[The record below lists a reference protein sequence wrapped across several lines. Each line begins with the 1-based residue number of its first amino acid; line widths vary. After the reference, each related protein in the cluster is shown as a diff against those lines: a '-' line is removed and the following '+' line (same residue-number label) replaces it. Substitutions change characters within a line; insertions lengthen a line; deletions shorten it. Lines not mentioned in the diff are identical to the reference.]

1 MGRGQ
6 PHPCPRSWRPLDNGY
21 RLIQTRGVVTADET
35 EPAVQSDC
43 ERGQE
48 PGQDLVPG
56 STRRQSRDLAV
67 RLDRRADPAAF
78 RDRQPDGGDD
88 IQGARTGARE
98 GLVAGMRQTYQAI
111 AARDGRWWF
120 VQVPG
125 EQGLVTQVHRLDQAE
140 PMLREVIGLMRKV
153 PEDSFDVV
161 IEPDLSSIGELRAV
175 IERAV
180 QERERAAAAQDSAS
194 AAIRDAVA
202 QIRASGFTTRDAGA
216 LVGVSPQRISQL
228 ATTGQAG
235 RAPRRAAELRAPY
248 DVSR

>member
-1 MGRGQ
+1 
-6 PHPCPRSWRPLDNGY
+6 
-21 RLIQTRGVVTADET
+21 
-35 EPAVQSDC
+35 
-43 ERGQE
+43 
-48 PGQDLVPG
+48 
-56 STRRQSRDLAV
+56 
-67 RLDRRADPAAF
+67 
-78 RDRQPDGGDD
+78 
-88 IQGARTGARE
+88 
-98 GLVAGMRQTYQAI
+98 MRQTYRAI

-120 VQVPG
+120 VQVLG

-140 PMLREVIGLMRKV
+140 PMLREVIGLMRKI
-153 PEDSFDVV
+153 PEDSFDIV

-228 ATTGQAG
+228 TTTGQAG
-235 RAPRRAAELRAPY
+235 RAPRRAADSRAPHGH
-248 DVSR
+248 DVSQ